1 MIVSKKQHAPALSV
15 PIRGYIRF
23 YEPLLPHRDRF
34 VTGTFEEV
42 TTDLAAVIRRINR
55 RFGTAFH
62 EFQHTEENVKSVF
75 ADIERDYSGAYEEGA
90 PLELVVARPSS
101 VRDEARA
108 GMHTRF
114 RSEVHAGLRLRASST
129 PPSGRPKAHPP
140 TSAAG

>member
-1 MIVSKKQHAPALSV
+1 MC
-15 PIRGYIRF
+15 
-23 YEPLLPHRDRF
+23 
-34 VTGTFEEV
+34 
-42 TTDLAAVIRRINR
+42 RRINR

-101 VRDEARA
+101 VRDEAKA

-114 RSEVHAGLRLRASST
+114 RSEVHAGLRLRAIRLFDVFREATGPRSSM
-129 PPSGRPKAHPP
+129 SRP
-140 TSAAG
+140 G